1 LSTAVWAG
9 FPGNEVEMSPPTTP
23 ITVYGGTWPAQI
35 WQRFMAAAQG
45 DAPPTDFAA
54 PPPPTTTTT
63 AVPHETTTIP
73 GELHEVPDV
82 RGMSYGAAAR
92 EIAGAGFTPSRFDI
106 ATDAWPAG
114 TVSGQ
119 SPPGGSTS
127 PRGALVTLEVAMPH
141 GDSVTVPNVF
151 GMKRDAAVSALHDS
165 GLAVDV
171 IEEESPDN
179 NHERGLDGD
188 DLREPGRV
196 TEPGRGRLAETV
208 VAVVVVAFVL
218 AFALFWIYV
227 LFIAPS
233 ARQDKLQDAAF
244 ARAAQPVCVKTIA
257 DLQASNV
264 VNQTAASP
272 PERADLVERSDARLT
287 IMVRDLRA
295 LTPATGGDRVAVTA
309 WLDDWDQWLRD
320 RVTWVGKLRA
330 GQDAPFDEKARDN
343 GEPYSKALNAFAIT
357 NEMPACATPFGV

>member
-1 LSTAVWAG
+1 
-9 FPGNEVEMSPPTTP
+9 
-23 ITVYGGTWPAQI
+23 
-35 WQRFMAAAQG
+35 
-45 DAPPTDFAA
+45 
-54 PPPPTTTTT
+54 
-63 AVPHETTTIP
+63 
-73 GELHEVPDV
+73 
-82 RGMSYGAAAR
+82 
-92 EIAGAGFTPSRFDI
+92 
-106 ATDAWPAG
+106 
-114 TVSGQ
+114 
-119 SPPGGSTS
+119 
-127 PRGALVTLEVAMPH
+127 
-141 GDSVTVPNVF
+141 
-151 GMKRDAAVSALHDS
+151 
-165 GLAVDV
+165 
-171 IEEESPDN
+171 
-179 NHERGLDGD
+179 
-188 DLREPGRV
+188 V

-208 VAVVVVAFVL
+208 VVVVVVAFVL

-233 ARQDKLQDAAF
+233 ARQDRLQDAAF
-244 ARAAQPVCVKTIA
+244 ARAAQPVCTKAIA

-287 IMVRDLRA
+287 IMVGDLRA
-295 LTPATGGDRVAVTA
+295 LTPTTGDDRAAVTA